1 MQLTEPVQ
9 LTGKVVHWR
18 DDKGFGF
25 VVPDRFVPDNETQEP
40 VAPDNNTRQLFFHIR
55 DFTDS
60 KIRPAEGCRLQFSLG
75 KDKQDR
81 PIATQLKVIAAPVKA
96 VPTPEPEV
104 IDLDYTQDVALY
116 FRCAFLVLVVI
127 ALLFGTL
134 PYVLPILYIEASLF
148 TYWLYRADKAAAIAR
163 QRQRLPEQSL
173 QLFSLIGGWPG
184 ALLAQKKLSHKKR
197 KFLFQREFL
206 LVIIGNGILLI
217 WLLSQHGQ
225 LFLGR
230 LALWS

>member
-1 MQLTEPVQ
+1 MQ

-25 VVPDRFVPDNETQEP
+25 VVPDNDTQ
-40 VAPDNNTRQLFFHIR
+40 QLFFHIR
-55 DFTDS
+55 DFADNKT
-60 KIRPAEGCRLQFSLG
+60 RPEEGCRLQFSLG
-75 KDKQDR
+75 KDKQGR
-81 PIATQLKVIAAPVKA
+81 PLATQLQIINA
-96 VPTPEPEV
+96 TNEPDPPPQADV

-148 TYWLYRADKAAAIAR
+148 TYWLYRVDKQAAIAR

-184 ALLAQKKLSHKKR
+184 ALLAQKKLAHKR
-197 KFLFQREFL
+197 HKFLFQREFL

-230 LALWS
+230 LAIWS

>member
-1 MQLTEPVQ
+1 MQ

-25 VVPDRFVPDNETQEP
+25 VVPDNDTQQ
-40 VAPDNNTRQLFFHIR
+40 VFFHIR

-60 KIRPAEGCRLQFSLG
+60 KIRPTEGCRLQFSLSQ
-75 KDKQDR
+75 DKQGR
-81 PIATQLKVIAAPVKA
+81 PLAIELQVISGSRSASPLAEHEIV
-96 VPTPEPEV
+96 
-104 IDLDYTQDVALY
+104 DLDYTQDVALY

-148 TYWLYRADKAAAIAR
+148 TYWLYRADKAAAKAR

-206 LVIIGNGILLI
+206 LVIVGNGILLI

>member
-1 MQLTEPVQ
+1 MQ

-25 VVPDRFVPDNETQEP
+25 VVPDND
-40 VAPDNNTRQLFFHIR
+40 TRQVFFHIR
-55 DFTDS
+55 DFTDA
-60 KIRPAEGCRLQFSLG
+60 KTRPVEGSRLQFSLSQ
-75 KDKQDR
+75 DKRGR
-81 PIATQLKVIAAPVKA
+81 PLATSLQLISSTS
-96 VPTPEPEV
+96 PTSIPETDM
-104 IDLDYTQDVALY
+104 IDLDYTRDVALY

-134 PYVLPILYIEASLF
+134 PYVLPVLYIEASLF
-148 TYWLYRADKAAAIAR
+148 TYWLYKTDKAAAIAR

-184 ALLAQKKLSHKKR
+184 ALLAQKKLAHKRR
-197 KFLFQREFL
+197 KFLFQRELL
-206 LVIIGNGILLI
+206 LVIIGNGVLLI

>member
-1 MQLTEPVQ
+1 MQPTEPEQ

-25 VVPDRFVPDNETQEP
+25 VLPDNL
-40 VAPDNNTRQLFFHIR
+40 APDPENRQLFFHIR

-60 KIRPAEGCRLQFSLG
+60 KIRPAEGCRLQFTLA
-75 KDKQDR
+75 KDKQHR
-81 PIATQLKVIAAPVKA
+81 PIATQLKVIAAPAKA
-96 VPTPEPEV
+96 TPLADPDL
-104 IDLDYTQDVALY
+104 IDIDYTQDVALY

-163 QRQRLPEQSL
+163 QGQRLPEQSL

-184 ALLAQKKLSHKKR
+184 ALLAQKKLSHKQR

-206 LVIIGNGILLI
+206 LVIIGNGILLL

>member
-1 MQLTEPVQ
+1 MQPTEPEQ
-9 LTGKVVHWR
+9 KTGPEQFTGRVVHWR
-18 DDKGFGF
+18 DDNGFGF
-25 VVPDRFVPDNETQEP
+25 VVPDGPTQGSDN
-40 VAPDNNTRQLFFHIR
+40 RQLFFHIR
-55 DFTDS
+55 DFADS
-60 KIRPAEGCRLQFSLG
+60 SIRPSEGCRLQFTLG
-75 KDKQDR
+75 KDKRQR
-81 PIATQLKVIAAPVKA
+81 PIASQLKVIATPANAAPL
-96 VPTPEPEV
+96 PETQLV
-104 IDLDYTQDVALY
+104 DLDYTQDVALY

-148 TYWLYRADKAAAIAR
+148 TYWLYRVDKAAAIAR

-184 ALLAQKKLSHKKR
+184 ALLAQKKLAHKKR

>member
-1 MQLTEPVQ
+1 
-9 LTGKVVHWR
+9 
-18 DDKGFGF
+18 
-25 VVPDRFVPDNETQEP
+25 
-40 VAPDNNTRQLFFHIR
+40 
-55 DFTDS
+55 
-60 KIRPAEGCRLQFSLG
+60 PAEGCRLQFTLG
-75 KDKQDR
+75 SDKQRR
-81 PIATQLKVIAAPVKA
+81 PIARQLKMIEPAAKILP
-96 VPTPEPEV
+96 PPEPEFV
-104 IDLDYTQDVALY
+104 DLDYAQDVALY

-184 ALLAQKKLSHKKR
+184 ALLAQKKLSHKRR

>member
-1 MQLTEPVQ
+1 MQQ
-9 LTGKVVHWR
+9 TGKVVHWR

-25 VVPDRFVPDNETQEP
+25 VVPDNDTLQV
-40 VAPDNNTRQLFFHIR
+40 FFHIR

-60 KIRPAEGCRLQFSLG
+60 KIRPTEGCRLQFSLSE
-75 KDKQDR
+75 DKQGR
-81 PIATQLKVIAAPVKA
+81 PLAIELKVVSVSAAHLSIS
-96 VPTPEPEV
+96 EPEMV
-104 IDLDYTQDVALY
+104 DLDYTRDVALY

-148 TYWLYRADKAAAIAR
+148 TYWLYRADKAAAKAR

-206 LVIIGNGILLI
+206 LVIVGNGILLI

>member
-1 MQLTEPVQ
+1 MQ

-25 VVPDRFVPDNETQEP
+25 IVPDNDKQ
-40 VAPDNNTRQLFFHIR
+40 QLFFHIR
-55 DFTDS
+55 DFADT
-60 KIRPAEGCRLQFSLG
+60 KIRPAEGARLQFSLG
-75 KDKQDR
+75 VDKHGR
-81 PIATQLKVIAAPVKA
+81 PLATQLAVITPAAMATAKNEPV
-96 VPTPEPEV
+96 V

-148 TYWLYRADKAAAIAR
+148 TYWLYQADKTAAIAR

-184 ALLAQKKLSHKKR
+184 ALLAQKKLAHKRR

-206 LVIIGNGILLI
+206 LVIIGNGLLLL
-217 WLLSQHGQ
+217 WLLSQHGK

>member
-1 MQLTEPVQ
+1 MQ

-25 VVPDRFVPDNETQEP
+25 VVPDNDTQ
-40 VAPDNNTRQLFFHIR
+40 QLFFHIR
-55 DFTDS
+55 DFADS

-75 KDKQDR
+75 KDKRGR
-81 PIATQLKVIAAPVKA
+81 PLATQLQVIQASSTASSATVESP
-96 VPTPEPEV
+96 V
-104 IDLDYTQDVALY
+104 IDLDYTRDVSLY

-148 TYWLYRADKAAAIAR
+148 TYWLYRADKAAAVAR

-184 ALLAQKKLSHKKR
+184 ALLAQKRLAHKRR

-206 LVIIGNGILLI
+206 LVIIGNGILLL